1 MAVERLQSCDNIVA
15 LSQELGVH
23 RRLLY
28 QWRDQSEAFE
38 SAESPPGSSRE
49 STLRKE
55 ISQLQR
61 VLAEKTLEV
70 DFFKGALQK
79 VEARRRNSGMT
90 GEKASTTKSR
100 SDALARQLKHRA
112 HVSTGGSESSG
123 VLSFSARA
131 GAGGGRD
138 GNALSDQE
146 IAVEHRRRYGYRRI
160 TAELRRRG
168 MRVNHKRVLRIL
180 REDNLLGVQPR
191 AFVVDHGYRAR
202 AWRSI

>member
-1 MAVERLQSCDNIVA
+1 MAKKRLRRHTKEFRRRAVERLQSCDNIVA

-79 VEARRRNSGMT
+79 VEARRQPRSGS
-90 GEKASTTKSR
+90 GEMASTTR
-100 SDALARQLKHRA
+100 SGK
-112 HVSTGGSESSG
+112 
-123 VLSFSARA
+123 
-131 GAGGGRD
+131 
-138 GNALSDQE
+138 
-146 IAVEHRRRYGYRRI
+146 
-160 TAELRRRG
+160 
-168 MRVNHKRVLRIL
+168 
-180 REDNLLGVQPR
+180 
-191 AFVVDHGYRAR
+191 
-202 AWRSI
+202 

>member
-1 MAVERLQSCDNIVA
+1 MAVERLKSCDNIVA

-38 SAESPPGSSRE
+38 SEESPPGSSRE

-90 GEKASTTKSR
+90 GEKASTTKS
-100 SDALARQLKHRA
+100 K
-112 HVSTGGSESSG
+112 
-123 VLSFSARA
+123 
-131 GAGGGRD
+131 
-138 GNALSDQE
+138 
-146 IAVEHRRRYGYRRI
+146 
-160 TAELRRRG
+160 
-168 MRVNHKRVLRIL
+168 K
-180 REDNLLGVQPR
+180 
-191 AFVVDHGYRAR
+191 
-202 AWRSI
+202 